1 MKRWRIKERPD
12 LTHIEQLQTTFGVE
26 YIPATLLLQRGLSDP
41 KQIEQFLRPK
51 MTDLHDP
58 FLMKGMKNAVKRLS
72 DAILQKEHILLLGDY
87 DVDGTTAVTLMYT
100 FLKQHTAAL
109 EYYIPDRY
117 SEGYGVSEQSIDYSV
132 ENKIKLII
140 SLDCGI
146 RSINEVRKARHAGI
160 DFIVCDHH
168 EPGETVPDCI
178 VLDPK
183 QSDCQY
189 PFKELSGCG
198 VAFKLLH
205 ALCLNNQWDT
215 SFLFE
220 QLDLLA
226 VSIGA
231 DIVPVLDENRTLCSL
246 GMKQLNACP
255 RLAFRQLVES
265 SGRKFPLTLTDVVFT
280 IAPRINAA
288 GRLRSGRF
296 AVELM
301 VETDENMAIEIAQDI
316 ERDNQERRKLDSQ
329 ITQEA
334 LSMMAKDTSFLTKK
348 STVVY
353 HPNWHKG
360 VVGIVASRLIEHH
373 FKPTVVLTESNGL
386 VTGSARTVHDF
397 NLHDT
402 LIDCEDLLE
411 KFGGHT
417 HAAGLTLRPENV
429 APFQLRFEQIVSE
442 RISIEEQT
450 PEQVIDMELSLGS
463 IFLPGERYDAV
474 PRLKRILEQFEPF
487 GPGNMKPVFLA
498 TNVFARECRVLKNE
512 HLRASFFQPGGNISL
527 AGIAFNQ
534 ASSEPLLQS
543 GKPLDIVFTLEINRW
558 NNKESLQLNIKD
570 IREHNGMPYH

>member
-1 MKRWRIKERPD
+1 MKRWRIKERPEPSH
-12 LTHIEQLQTTFGVE
+12 LQRLQTELGVE
-26 YIPATLLLQRGLSDP
+26 FIPAALLLQRGLTDTE
-41 KQIEQFLRPK
+41 QIEQFLQPK
-51 MTDLHDP
+51 MTNLHDP
-58 FLMKGMKNAVKRLS
+58 FHMKGMHGAVKRLS
-72 DAILQKEHILLLGDY
+72 EAVQRKEHILLLGDY

-100 FLKQHTAAL
+100 FLKQHTTAL

-132 ENKIKLII
+132 EKKVKLII

-146 RSINEVRKARHAGI
+146 RSVNEVKKARQAGI
-160 DFIVCDHH
+160 DFVVCDHH
-168 EPGETVPDCI
+168 EPGETLPECI

-183 QSDCQY
+183 QADCPY

-205 ALCLNNQWDT
+205 ALCIQNNWST
-215 SFLFE
+215 AFLFE

-231 DIVPVLDENRTLCSL
+231 DIVPVLGENRTLCSL
-246 GMKQLNACP
+246 GMKQLNAEP
-255 RLAFRQLVES
+255 RLAFRKLVES
-265 SGRKFPLTLTDVVFT
+265 AGRSFPLTLTDVVFT

-296 AVELM
+296 AVQLM
-301 VETDENMAIEIAQDI
+301 VETDDNLANEIAHDI
-316 ERDNQERRKLDSQ
+316 ERDNQERRKLDSH

-334 LSMMAKDTSFLTKK
+334 LTMLERDESFLTKK

-353 HPNWHKG
+353 HPDWHKG

-373 FKPTVVLTESNGL
+373 FKPTVVLTESNGV

-397 NLHDT
+397 NLHAALT
-402 LIDCEDLLE
+402 ECADLLE

-417 HAAGLTLRPENV
+417 HAAGLSLQPENV
-429 APFQLRFEQIVSE
+429 VPFQLRFEQIVAE

-450 PEQVIDMELSLGS
+450 PEQVIDMELSFGS
-463 IFLPGERYDAV
+463 MFLPGERYDTV

-498 TNVFARECRVLKNE
+498 TNVFCRECRVLKNA
-512 HLRASFFQPGGNISL
+512 HIRASFFQPVGNVTL

-534 ASSEPLLQS
+534 ADKEQLLRS
-543 GKPLDIVFTLEINRW
+543 GAPVDIVYTLEINRW
-558 NNKESLQLNIKD
+558 NEKETLQLNVKD
-570 IREHNGMPYH
+570 IREHNGLQYH